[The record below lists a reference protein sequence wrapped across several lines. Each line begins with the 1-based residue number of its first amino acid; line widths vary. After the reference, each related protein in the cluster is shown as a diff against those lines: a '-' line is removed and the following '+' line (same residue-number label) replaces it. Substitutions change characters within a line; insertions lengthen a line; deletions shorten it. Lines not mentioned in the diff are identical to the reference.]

1 MADRSRCVVK
11 QLRTQPVRK
20 GRSRRTASVTVGLI
34 APGVHLG
41 SGKGSPLRTWTRH
54 GLRSAARPSG
64 RDARGFTDS
73 TGQSAQV
80 TFVETLVRSETAA
93 APTTTQF

>member
-1 MADRSRCVVK
+1 M
-11 QLRTQPVRK
+11 RK
-20 GRSRRTASVTVGLI
+20 GRSRRAASVTVGLI

-73 TGQSAQV
+73 TIGTGDLCGDPGKERNGGGADDDAV
-80 TFVETLVRSETAA
+80 LIMRIR
-93 APTTTQF
+93 